1 MILWVPGRG
10 LVLVRNKE
18 KPSMKI
24 IGCDFHP
31 SFQQIA
37 VFETETGEITEH
49 KLVNGNGEAERF
61 YRSLPVGSLIG
72 IEACGNSHWF
82 IDLLGRLGHQV
93 RVRRGQD
100 RASYVRKQ
108 KTDRRDAAH
117 ILNLA
122 AGEAFSQIVDA
133 QPARAGSAA
142 AVDSSP

>member
-1 MILWVPGRG
+1 MILLGAGRG

-49 KLVNGNGEAERF
+49 KLVNSNGEAERF
-61 YRSLPVGSLIG
+61 YRSLPVPSWIG
-72 IEACGNSHWF
+72 IEACGNGHWF

-93 RVRRGQD
+93 CVGD
-100 RASYVRKQ
+100 AAKTRASYVPKQ
-108 KTDRRDAAH
+108 KTDRRY
-117 ILNLA
+117 
-122 AGEAFSQIVDA
+122 
-133 QPARAGSAA
+133 
-142 AVDSSP
+142 